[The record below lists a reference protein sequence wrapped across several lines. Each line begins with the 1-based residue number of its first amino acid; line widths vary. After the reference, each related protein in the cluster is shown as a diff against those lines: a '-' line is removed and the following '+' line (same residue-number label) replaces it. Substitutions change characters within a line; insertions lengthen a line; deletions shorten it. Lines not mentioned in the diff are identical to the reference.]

1 MLLPG
6 PGTRGLAWKM
16 HREAGVGERAGSPE
30 MGWGDAGAGES
41 CEMKDMGSRGV
52 AGWAWGDRGTG
63 WQKRM
68 ERDG

>member
-1 MLLPG
+1 
-6 PGTRGLAWKM
+6 
-16 HREAGVGERAGSPE
+16 